1 MAIMKMSQEPERRS
15 GHYRELERVQRRR
28 LWLSVLLPFS
38 FVLAVAVAFVGIA
51 LSLKSPAQLS
61 IMSNSLLTILLL
73 CPLVII
79 MFPLTILSFALVALA
94 SRWWSKSR
102 SPLRRL
108 EAWTAVVEQNVEG
121 WLGQVD
127 NRVLNWAVRLAP
139 VREMLMAFD
148 AAEADTREEGES

>member
-1 MAIMKMSQEPERRS
+1 MSRQAQLRQRQ
-15 GHYRELERVQRRR
+15 YRELERVQGRR

-38 FVLAVAVAFVGIA
+38 FVLVIAVAFVGIA
-51 LSLKSPAQLS
+51 LSLKSPAQLA
-61 IMSNSLLTILLL
+61 ILSNSMLTVLVL

-79 MFPLTILSFALVALA
+79 MFPLTILSFAVVALA

-108 EAWTAVVEQNVEG
+108 EAWTAHMERNVES

-127 NRVLNWAVRLAP
+127 ERVLNWAVRLAP
-139 VREMLMAFD
+139 VRELLMAFETP
-148 AAEADTREEGES
+148 EAKSLDEGES

>member
-1 MAIMKMSQEPERRS
+1 MSRQLELRDRQ
-15 GHYRELERVQRRR
+15 YRELERVQRRR
-28 LWLSVLLPFS
+28 LWLSVLLPFA

-51 LSLKSPAQLS
+51 LSLKSPAQLAVL
-61 IMSNSLLTILLL
+61 SNSMLTVLLL

-79 MFPLTILSFALVALA
+79 MFPLTILSFGLVALA

-108 EAWTAVVEQNVEG
+108 EAWTARMEGNVEA

-127 NRVLNWAVRLAP
+127 ERILNWAVRLAP
-139 VREMLMAFD
+139 VREMLMAF
-148 AAEADTREEGES
+148 EAPEEKSPDEGEK

>member
-1 MAIMKMSQEPERRS
+1 MSRQSELRERQ
-15 GHYRELERVQRRR
+15 YRELERAQGRR
-28 LWLSVLLPFS
+28 LWLSVLLPFA

-51 LSLKSPAQLS
+51 LSLKSPAQVAIL
-61 IMSNSLLTILLL
+61 SNSMLTVLLL

-108 EAWTAVVEQNVEG
+108 EAWTAHMEKNVEA

-127 NRVLNWAVRLAP
+127 ERVLDWTVRLAP
-139 VREMLMAFD
+139 VRELLMVFEPP
-148 AAEADTREEGES
+148 EATEGEE

>member
-1 MAIMKMSQEPERRS
+1 MSRQAQQERQ
-15 GHYRELERVQRRR
+15 YRELERAQRRR

-51 LSLKSPAQLS
+51 LSLRSPAQLA
-61 IMSNSLLTILLL
+61 ILSNAMLTVLLL

-79 MFPLTILSFALVALA
+79 MFPLTILSFGLVALA
-94 SRWWSKSR
+94 SRWRSKSR

-108 EAWTAVVEQNVEG
+108 EAWTAVVEQNAEG

-127 NRVLNWAVRLAP
+127 ERVLNWAVRLAP
-139 VREMLMAFD
+139 VRELLMAF
-148 AAEADTREEGES
+148 EAPESKTPEEGES